1 MYNVAIITASDKG
14 YAGERE
20 DKSGQT
26 IEELVTAKGLHVAH
40 KIILP
45 DDRSMLA
52 KQMMTLCDQSIDL
65 ILTTGGTGF
74 PKGHALP
81 RHCRYPWQHTHCES
95 SRKSESRPR
104 KPGIRHGCDYSRCE
118 DFKGR

>member
-52 KQMMTLCDQSIDL
+52 KQTI
-65 ILTTGGTGF
+65 
-74 PKGHALP
+74 
-81 RHCRYPWQHTHCES
+81 
-95 SRKSESRPR
+95 
-104 KPGIRHGCDYSRCE
+104 
-118 DFKGR
+118 

>member
-45 DDRSMLA
+45 DDRSMLRSFFL
-52 KQMMTLCDQSIDL
+52 MTATDDDL
-65 ILTTGGTGF
+65 MRSE
-74 PKGHALP
+74 H
-81 RHCRYPWQHTHCES
+81 RSDSHNRRYRLLQ
-95 SRKSESRPR
+95 
-104 KPGIRHGCDYSRCE
+104 
-118 DFKGR
+118 KGRYTGSHC